1 MSPSRPRALVFVA
14 LALLAAALRLAALGA
29 RPMHADEA
37 VHADKFG
44 SLVEGRGYAYDPAEY
59 HGPTL
64 YYLTL
69 VPAWIAGARRYVDLD
84 ETTLRAVPAL
94 AGILFVLAHVLARP
108 VLGTAGAWL
117 AALLAAI
124 SPAMVYYSRYYIHEM
139 LLVAASFGALLCL
152 CRYVRRPGAVAALGA
167 GGFAGLMLAT
177 KETAP
182 IALGCMLLA
191 LPAAGRLESSK
202 APPGAVARHVV
213 FAVVATLAVA
223 ALFFSSFFQHPS
235 GVLDA
240 ARAYSH
246 YLERATAASPH
257 VHPWHYYLGLL
268 AHFPASGTPFWT
280 EAAILVL
287 AAVGAGSAWASQDA
301 LGADRPLLRY
311 VAAYTGLMVVAY
323 SAIPYKTPWC
333 LLGFLHGMILLAGA
347 GVAWL
352 VSRVRGSW
360 RALTAVAVAALSADL
375 LWQAWAASFRFAADP
390 RNPYVYAHTSPDVL
404 EVAARLTQ
412 LAESH
417 PSGRAMPLQ
426 IVTRQNSWPLP
437 WYLRRLTGVEWW
449 TGVSDAARLAPVVV
463 VTPDQE
469 RDLVRRIYDVPPPGE
484 RELYVSVFDR
494 EMELR
499 PGVELRAYASAA
511 LSEAWKRRQAEAHEP
526 AAGER

>member
-1 MSPSRPRALVFVA
+1 V
-14 LALLAAALRLAALGA
+14 LAAALRFTALAT

-37 VHADKFG
+37 VHADKLG
-44 SLVEGRGYAYDPAEY
+44 SLLEGSGYAYDPAEY

-84 ETTLRAVPAL
+84 EATLRSVPAAVGTL
-94 AGILFVLAHVLARP
+94 LVAVHFLARP
-108 VLGTAGAWL
+108 LLGTTGAWL
-117 AALLAAI
+117 AALFAAI
-124 SPAMVYYSRYYIHEM
+124 SPAMVYYSRYYIHEVV
-139 LLVAASFGALLCL
+139 LVVASFGVLLCL
-152 CRYVRRPGAVAALGA
+152 CRYVRRPGALVALAA

-191 LPAAGRLESSK
+191 LPVAGSFATAK
-202 APPGAVARHVV
+202 PQPGALARHGVL
-213 FAVVATLAVA
+213 AVVAALAVA
-223 ALFFSSFFQHPS
+223 ALFFSSFLQHPS
-235 GVLDA
+235 GVVDA
-240 ARAYSH
+240 ARAYGH

-257 VHPWHYYLGLL
+257 VHPWHFYLGLL

-280 EAAILVL
+280 EAAILAF
-287 AAVGAGSAWASQDA
+287 AAFGAASAWAIKGA
-301 LGADRPLLRY
+301 PGADAPLLRF
-311 VAAYTGLMVVAY
+311 VAVYTALMLAAY

-347 GVAWL
+347 GAAWL
-352 VSRVRGSW
+352 VGRVRGSW
-360 RALTAVAVAALSADL
+360 RALAALAVAAVSVHL

-390 RNPYVYAHTSPDVL
+390 RNPYVYAHTSTDVL
-404 EVAARLTQ
+404 EMVARLTQ

-417 PSGRAMPLQ
+417 PAGRAMPLQ
-426 IVTRQNSWPLP
+426 VVTRRNAWPLP

-463 VTPDQE
+463 VTPDQQ
-469 RDLVRRIYDVPPPGE
+469 RDLVRRIYEVPPPGE

-511 LSEAWKRRQAEAHEP
+511 LWDAWKRREAEAHE
-526 AAGER
+526 AAGVR

>member
-1 MSPSRPRALVFVA
+1 VKPSRPRALVFVA
-14 LALLAAALRLAALGA
+14 LAVLAAALRFTALAA

-37 VHADKFG
+37 VHADKLG
-44 SLVEGRGYAYDPAEY
+44 SLLEGRGYAYDPAEY

-69 VPAWIAGARRYVDLD
+69 LPAWTLGARRYVDLD
-84 ETTLRAVPAL
+84 EATLRSLPAA
-94 AGILFVLAHVLARP
+94 AGTLLVVAHVLARP

-117 AALLAAI
+117 AALFAAI
-124 SPAMVYYSRYYIHEM
+124 SPAMVYYSRYYIHEV
-139 LLVAASFGALLCL
+139 LLVALSFGVLLCL
-152 CRYVRRPGAVAALGA
+152 CRYLSRPGALAAAGA

-182 IALGCMLLA
+182 IALGCLLLA
-191 LPAAGRLESSK
+191 LSVAGRFASDR
-202 APPGAVARHVV
+202 PPPRVLARHALLALAAA
-213 FAVVATLAVA
+213 FAVA
-223 ALFFSSFFQHPS
+223 ALFFSSFFRHPG
-235 GVLDA
+235 GVADA
-240 ARAYSH
+240 ARAYGH
-246 YLERATAASPH
+246 YLERATAGPH

-268 AHFPASGTPFWT
+268 AHSPASGTPFWT
-280 EAAILVL
+280 EAAILVF
-287 AAVGAGSAWASQDA
+287 AALGALSAWATPA
-301 LGADRPLLRY
+301 APGADRPLLRF
-311 VAAYTGLMVVAY
+311 VALYTGLMVVAY
-323 SAIPYKTPWC
+323 AAIPYKTPWC

-347 GVAWL
+347 GAAWL

-360 RALTAVAVAALSADL
+360 RALAAVAVAFVSAHL

-390 RNPYVYAHTSPDVL
+390 RNPYVYAHTSTDVF
-404 EVAARLTQ
+404 EVVARLSQ

-417 PSGRAMPLQ
+417 PAGRAMPLQ
-426 IVTRQNSWPLP
+426 VVTRRNAWPLP

-463 VTPDQE
+463 VTPEQE
-469 RDLVRRIYDVPPPGE
+469 PALVRRLYDVPPPGE

-511 LSEAWKRRQAEAHEP
+511 LWEACKRREAEAHEP
-526 AAGER
+526 AGVR